1 MSGALSLPSAH
12 WGTAASPAPGRQR
25 PARPGPSPRCASGSA
40 APRPG
45 QGGPARPRPRPGLME
60 RQQRGPTVPPA
71 AAAAGTEPRTDRATD
86 RQTEPRTERRS
97 GRSAA
102 LGSAGSWGPAR
113 GRRREVTA
121 SPKRGESHHKFPN
134 LFSQRQQ
141 MPKPQPHA
149 PHTRCEDKV
158 GKGTRAQGCAQ
169 GHVWDGGAAGPR
181 SHSPDIPVWM
191 RYPGQSMAAAT
202 ARE

>member
-1 MSGALSLPSAH
+1 MRLGQR
-12 WGTAASPAPGRQR
+12 SPAPRAGGTRPAPA
-25 PARPGPSPRCASGSA
+25 PARPDG
-40 APRPG
+40 
-45 QGGPARPRPRPGLME
+45 
-60 RQQRGPTVPPA
+60 A
-71 AAAAGTEPRTDRATD
+71 AAARADSATCCCCCRNRATD

-113 GRRREVTA
+113 GRRQEVTA